1 MISEGMYVSCPISK
15 KTVTIYVLGK
25 VKQVFKETNDIDV
38 VFYDKQLVN
47 NKLQV
52 LSTKQKVF
60 AIADVKRASINCP
73 VNGRWKDTD
82 ITIICESGT
91 GHTGLVKYYCRYVDK
106 AKFIYKIIPESELI
120 IDFYNIKNNAKD
132 EAVSFKSM
140 DSKLFF
146 VRQFLS
152 KRRAYINSYEN
163 IINLLVNT
171 RIYLYPHQIDT
182 VLKATKGNRTRVM
195 LADEVGLGKTIE
207 ALSILKYYI
216 RKNKKFRCVIVVPS
230 TLEYQWFNETNERF
244 GIEAEIF
251 SFNRIRYKKTHAS
264 VFIISYGEYHQYR
277 YEIEEMDWDMIIIDE
292 AHKILNGPYYNSLH
306 AACCRIRNVILL
318 SATPIVRDGIEYLRL
333 FKLVEPARF
342 KKINAE
348 QFKKLMGLQSI
359 VTGELF
365 DLKSDI
371 AFYDQM
377 DMRDSF
383 VERLQELNKELNDN
397 YLNKAIQAIMIE
409 ADDNGLYA
417 VKLAMEYLHKK
428 YVIEANVI
436 RHRRADIQEASIQR
450 SLGQIFTYNMEGA
463 DLDIYESNLYDSLL
477 SLMDNHINDKNK
489 NKWITV
495 LEAMH
500 SSPHAL
506 LPYFTN
512 MELSGDDKKEIY
524 TLILK
529 WKKSCDLEVQR
540 LKRGY
545 SSYRTRY
552 GCLIEAIRMSSKK
565 KILIFSNFKE
575 TVKVIFGLMGALY
588 GNDSTVMFNSE
599 MSRMEVQ
606 TAARRFQNDENC
618 RFIVCDKSG
627 GEGRNFQKADLIIHF
642 DLSWSPA
649 VMEQRIGR
657 LDRIGRDVNRG
668 VESIVIYANDTV
680 EETIFNIYK
689 NSLQVFNTS
698 LCGLEIIFDELQN
711 MIADA
716 FINDPMFGL
725 SHAQKNIEELV
736 YKMKEDVESE
746 IYFKTANENDAN
758 EMAYIQKV
766 ANAFKEESERKTEDS
781 FIYWINQSGMNAARN
796 LKTGIVS
803 IDLNNDMKHIRQMD
817 LFFEAFDLKRSKGT
831 FRKALALENDSIEYF
846 SPNHH
851 LYKALMNQLDRK
863 QRGRFLAGA
872 IGEDVRWGGFVFVWN
887 IEINQR
893 ELIKQGLDPQRYRF
907 IKKYLNEQQII
918 TSFKLFGTETLN
930 ENDILIQLEN
940 EEIKPITSIEET
952 KGYGDIYD
960 DDSWEDCVNNA
971 LKQSSLSAKS
981 ISGSFLKQKELLDYL
996 YKRRINHE
1004 IIKHTVCYPYNTLIT
1019 MGKAIEAAVC
1029 NSKPVIDSILYIE
1042 V

>member
-25 VKQVFKETNDIDV
+25 IKQVFKETNDIEV

-60 AIADVKRASINCP
+60 AIADVKRATVNCP

-82 ITIICESGT
+82 ITMLCESGT
-91 GHTGLVKYYCRYVDK
+91 GHTGLVKYYCRYVEK
-106 AKFIYKIIPESELI
+106 AKLIYKIIPESELI

-132 EAVSFKSM
+132 EAVSFKCT

-182 VLKATKGNRTRVM
+182 VLKATKGNRTRIM

-216 RKNKKFRCVIVVPS
+216 RKNPKFKCVIVVPS

-244 GIEAEIF
+244 KIEAEIF

-277 YEIEEMDWDMIIIDE
+277 YEIEDMDWDMIIIDE
-292 AHKILNGPYYNSLH
+292 AHKILNGPYYNSLL
-306 AACCRIRNVILL
+306 AASCRIRNVILL
-318 SATPIVRDGIEYLRL
+318 SATPIVRDGVEYLRL
-333 FKLVEPARF
+333 FKMVEPIRF
-342 KKINAE
+342 KKINAQ
-348 QFKKLMGLQSI
+348 QFKKLRGLQSI

-365 DLKSDI
+365 DLKSDV

-383 VERLQELNKELNDN
+383 VERLQELNKELNDE
-397 YLNKAIQAIMIE
+397 YLNQIIEAIMIDS
-409 ADDNGLYA
+409 DDNGLYA
-417 VKLAMEYLHKK
+417 VKLAMAYLHKK

-436 RHRRADIQEASIQR
+436 RHRRADIQEANIQR

-477 SLMDNHINDKNK
+477 SLMNEHINDKNK

-500 SSPHAL
+500 SSPYAL
-506 LPYFTN
+506 LPCFTN
-512 MELSGDDKKEIY
+512 MELLGDDKRETY
-524 TLILK
+524 TLIKK
-529 WKKSCDLEVQR
+529 WQKFCDLEVR
-540 LKRGY
+540 KLIRGY
-545 SSYRTRY
+545 SSCRTRF
-552 GCLIEAIRMSSKK
+552 GCLLEAIEISKEK
-565 KILIFSNFKE
+565 KILIFSNFKD
-575 TVKVIFGLMGALY
+575 TVKVIYELLRAKY
-588 GNDSTVMFNSE
+588 GNDSSVMFNSE

-606 TAARRFQNDENC
+606 TAARRFQIDEKC
-618 RFIVCDKSG
+618 RFIICDKSG

-657 LDRIGRDVNRG
+657 LDRIGRNVNRD

-680 EETIFNIYK
+680 EESIFNIYK

-716 FINDPMFGL
+716 FIEDPLFGL
-725 SHAQKNIEELV
+725 SHAQEKIEELV
-736 YKMKEDVESE
+736 FKMKEDVESE
-746 IYFKTANENDAN
+746 IYFSTANENDAN

-766 ANAFKEESERKTEDS
+766 ANAFKKENEKKTEDD
-781 FIYWINQSGMNAARN
+781 FIYWINQSGMNAVRN
-796 LKTGIVS
+796 LKTGLVTIG
-803 IDLNNDMKHIRQMD
+803 INNDMKRLLQTD
-817 LFFEAFDLKRSKGT
+817 LFFEAFDLKSKQGT
-831 FRKALALENDSIEYF
+831 FRKELALENDSIEYF
-846 SPNHH
+846 SPNHQ
-851 LYKALMNQLDRK
+851 LYKAFMNQLDRK
-863 QRGRFLAGA
+863 QRGRFFAGSY
-872 IGEDVRWGGFVFVWN
+872 GEEAHWCGFVFVWN
-887 IEINQR
+887 IEIDQKK
-893 ELIKQGLDPQRYRF
+893 LISEGMDPQRYRS
-907 IKKYLNEQQII
+907 IKKYINEQQVI
-918 TSFKLFGTETLN
+918 TTFKLFGTETLN
-930 ENDILIQLEN
+930 ENDILTQLEIKD
-940 EEIKPITSIEET
+940 IKPISSIEDT
-952 KGYGDIYD
+952 KGYGVIYD
-960 DDSWEDCVNNA
+960 EDSWGECVDNA
-971 LKQSSLSAKS
+971 LKESSVLARS
-981 ISGSFLKQKELLDYL
+981 ISRTFLKRKELVDYL
-996 YKRRINHE
+996 YKQRIDFE
-1004 IIKHTVCYPYNTLIT
+1004 IMKRTVCYPYTNIIKK
-1019 MGKAIEAAVC
+1019 GNAIESAVC
-1029 NSKPVIDSILYIE
+1029 NSKPAIDSILYIE